1 MVKSKKDELKALT
14 EAQKYNFVSKIG
26 ATERRSN
33 DKKLEELEKE
43 KKKLTKELSE
53 GLLDLDSE
61 KTELI
66 LELKREFST
75 YNKETK
81 RLKAKRNSLSDNLA
95 GVKTITKKI
104 LNRFKNF
111 FRKLIWFR
119 YKNRKFS

>member
-1 MVKSKKDELKALT
+1 M
-14 EAQKYNFVSKIG
+14 
-26 ATERRSN
+26 
-33 DKKLEELEKE
+33 EELEKE

-95 GVKTITKKI
+95 GVKTITKKDI
-104 LNRFKNF
+104 EQIQKF
-111 FRKLIWFR
+111 FPG
-119 YKNRKFS
+119 S